1 VGASSSLLVPRG
13 PESRDACAEYDGKAT
28 NPDVGT
34 IQLVRLEAVSP
45 VLPIISLDKLGNVR
59 EESVRL
65 REATHDVGFFYLVDH
80 GVPSSL
86 ERDLLRVGREL
97 FALPDADK
105 AAIDMMNSPH
115 FRGFTRLGGERTQG
129 RQDWREQ
136 IDIGAERPTTTQ
148 SEHAW
153 DILEGPNQWPAALP
167 ELRDVTE
174 RWQEQMAAIARRLLH
189 AWAAALEQEE
199 TVFDAAFATSPSTL
213 LKLIRYPAVA
223 PRTRDGQGV
232 GAHKDPGVLTL
243 LWIEPGAGGLEV
255 QRDSAWIEARP
266 VHGSLVVNIGELL
279 EWATDGYLRATVH
292 RVLSPTG
299 THDRISV
306 PFFFNPALNAR
317 IPRLELPASLRR
329 AARGVEDDPRNVIT
343 DCFGANL
350 LKARL
355 RAHPDVAAR
364 HHLDMVTSNTA

>member
-1 VGASSSLLVPRG
+1 MPAALFPRG
-13 PESRDACAEYDGKAT
+13 QSPEDGCAEYYGKAT

-34 IQLVRLEAVSP
+34 IQPVRLQAVSP
-45 VLPIISLDKLGNVR
+45 VLPIISLDKLGNER
-59 EESVRL
+59 DESVRL

-80 GVPSSL
+80 GVPASL
-86 ERDLLRVGREL
+86 EGDLLRVGREL

-136 IDIGAERPTTTQ
+136 IDIGAERPAITQ
-148 SEHAW
+148 SDHAW

-174 RWQEQMAAIARRLLH
+174 RWQEQMTAIARRLLH

-266 VHGSLVVNIGELL
+266 VPGSLVVNIGELL

-317 IPRLELPASLRR
+317 IPRLGLPTSLRR

-343 DCFGANL
+343 DCFGTNL

-364 HHLDMVTSNTA
+364 HHLDLVTSNTT